1 MSGRRGPGCAGCGG
15 GVAFWGSDPERKP
28 PALSLQRVRTV
39 PVGTQRVLVALAAL
53 NPGIL
58 AGAEL
63 ETRCF
68 AEPAESQPF
77 AQTQGSVGRLLLDTP
92 LLGHKEAVRDHR
104 QPKDAEASLGTP

>member
-1 MSGRRGPGCAGCGG
+1 MSGRRGPGCAGWGG
-15 GVAFWGSDPERKP
+15 GAACWGSDPERKP
-28 PALSLQRVRTV
+28 PALSLQRVRAV
-39 PVGTQRVLVALAAL
+39 PVDTQRVLVALAAL